1 MTIKAE
7 MLFQSSDQE
16 SGWSEVYYVNQATI
30 AQAEAALDALFL
42 IRSTFLSSDFILLG
56 YRITAPLAAPGPGYL
71 RAQRTAYLA
80 EKNIPGNCPNGGGNG
95 AQSLVGVML
104 RLTDTTRT
112 IFKNQTYRGVPAQWF
127 QGSDKIARANYAN
140 WGIPWQQ
147 SLIAQGV
154 QIRHATRAV
163 PSYAFVNIA
172 LVEYRRM
179 DYRKA
184 GRSFETLRG
193 RR

>member
-1 MTIKAE
+1 MTIKCE
-7 MLFQSSDQE
+7 MLFQSQDQE
-16 SGWSEVYYVNQATI
+16 SGWSEVYFVNQATI
-30 AQAEAALDALFL
+30 PQAENALDALWL

-56 YRITAPLAAPGPGYL
+56 YRITAPLAAPGPGFL

-95 AQSLVGVML
+95 AQSLIGVML
-104 RLTDTTRT
+104 RLNDATRT

-127 QGSDKIARANYAN
+127 QGGDKIARANYAN
-140 WGIPWQQ
+140 WGVPWQNA
-147 SLIAQGV
+147 LIAQGV
-154 QIRHATRAV
+154 QIRHATRA
-163 PSYAFVNIA
+163 PAGFTFVNVA